1 MTTLESNLNNKD
13 LVELLE
19 MQIKIEQ
26 NKIYDMNTKNKK
38 NVEKIMKL
46 MIEIEKLE
54 NIFVKE
60 IKYEINKINI
70 IEDNFQNIIL
80 LYKQICTNLLS

>member
-1 MTTLESNLNNKD
+1 
-13 LVELLE
+13 